1 MADNQLKIRIQLPQS
16 ADGTEPIDQHV
27 PKSPQKEVD
36 KNEYLFD
43 WRKIFITLILV
54 TAILVWIGYSINQW
68 LNDVSSPDND
78 SGQQTSTENATNETS
93 ATGNTL
99 QTPKSEIPTDVDAVI
114 QLSPERSPADNT
126 QNQPPALINI
136 PVPRPKPAEFQH
148 QSQPSSFSSP
158 SQSIAAIHENVVRA
172 QLTSAINEREPIDTL
187 NEVWLDNGVSKRIFF
202 FIQLHNQ
209 GGRQVSVHWYYGAE
223 EVAMVNLNI
232 GNQNWRTNSSKL
244 LSNHQL
250 GKWHVTLVDQ
260 NGRLLAQKDFVV
272 NERSA

>member
-16 ADGTEPIDQHV
+16 ADGTEPIDQHA

-54 TAILVWIGYSINQW
+54 AAILGWIGYSINQW
-68 LNDVSSPDND
+68 LNDVSSPEND
-78 SGQQTSTENATNETS
+78 SGQQSSTENVTNE
-93 ATGNTL
+93 APTL

-136 PVPRPKPAEFQH
+136 PVPRSKPAELQY
-148 QSQPSSFSSP
+148 QSQTSSLSLP
-158 SQSIAAIHENVVRA
+158 TQSNLANHADVVRA
-172 QLTSAINEREPIDTL
+172 QLTSAINEHEPVDAL
-187 NEVWLDNGVSKRIFF
+187 NEVWLDNGVSKRIFL
-202 FIQLHNQ
+202 FIQLRNQ
-209 GGRQVSVHWYYGAE
+209 GGRQVSVHWYYGTE
-223 EVAMVNLNI
+223 EVAMVNLSI
-232 GNQNWRTNSSKL
+232 GNQKWRTNSSKL